1 MKDFLVSLAIFGGA
15 TVFAGWLLCTII
27 DAVCEHKEL
36 KKRKAHPQF
45 YGWIDEL
52 ENIGNQITIFHNKNI
67 SPFEKLIDDIVKNWK
82 YYPAELRGVKKD
94 ELELFRLRLYQ
105 YKEVEKS
112 MKEQEQELLE
122 KIKAYRAE
130 HNLEKCWDE

>member
-1 MKDFLVSLAIFGGA
+1 MDLLIYVGIMIAVVVILGYGLPAI
-15 TVFAGWLLCTII
+15 CN
-27 DAVCEHKEL
+27 AVVEHKEL
-36 KKRKAHPQF
+36 EKRKEHPQF
-45 YGWIDEL
+45 YSWIDEL

-82 YYPAELRGVKKD
+82 YYPAELREVKKD

-112 MKEQEQELLE
+112 MKEQEKELRE
-122 KIKAYRAE
+122 KIKAYNAE
-130 HNLEKCWDE
+130 HNVEKYWDE

>member
-1 MKDFLVSLAIFGGA
+1 MP
-15 TVFAGWLLCTII
+15 
-27 DAVCEHKEL
+27 KEL
-36 KKRKAHPQF
+36 KKRKKHPQF

-82 YYPAELRGVKKD
+82 YYPAELREVKKD

-112 MKEQEQELLE
+112 MKEQAKELRE
-122 KIKAYRAE
+122 KIKAYNAE
-130 HNLEKCWDE
+130 HNVEKYWDE

>member
-1 MKDFLVSLAIFGGA
+1 MELLIYVGITIAVVLILGYGLPAIYN
-15 TVFAGWLLCTII
+15 
-27 DAVCEHKEL
+27 AVVEHKEL
-36 KKRKAHPQF
+36 EKRKKHPQF
-45 YGWIDEL
+45 YSWISEL
-52 ENIGNQITIFHNKNI
+52 ENIENQITIFHNKNI

-82 YYPAELRGVKKD
+82 YYPAELRKVKKD